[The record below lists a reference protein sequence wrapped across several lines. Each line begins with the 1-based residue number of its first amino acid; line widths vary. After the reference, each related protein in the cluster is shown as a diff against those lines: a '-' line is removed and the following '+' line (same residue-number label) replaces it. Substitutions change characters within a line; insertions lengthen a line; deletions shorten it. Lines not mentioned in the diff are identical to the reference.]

1 MDVSK
6 KEPMQHTQSG
16 ISANRGRGRSTGN
29 KTQGRVYHITQEDVR
44 AASDVVAGMITLN
57 A

>member
-1 MDVSK
+1 
-6 KEPMQHTQSG
+6 MQHTQSG
-16 ISANRGRGRSTGN
+16 ISANKGRGRSTGN